1 MFPKALDVMFAQK
14 SPNIQFTIKE
24 KNKIKKII

>member
-24 KNKIKKII
+24 KKNNYKK